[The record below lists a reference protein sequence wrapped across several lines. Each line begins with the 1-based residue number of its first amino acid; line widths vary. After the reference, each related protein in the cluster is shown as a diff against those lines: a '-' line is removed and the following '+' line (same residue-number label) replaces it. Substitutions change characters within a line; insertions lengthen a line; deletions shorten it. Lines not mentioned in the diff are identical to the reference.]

1 MEQVLIGYLL
11 TLYYDE
17 VKFQIVSIV
26 DPEKETLSYVM
37 TTGKTK
43 IEIFTSYT
51 TARMHK
57 LSTIMVLGKSYFY
70 VCLRKVELPYYT
82 LIFHT

>member
-43 IEIFTSYT
+43 IGILTPYT
-51 TARMHK
+51 TTRMHI
-57 LSTIMVLGKSYFY
+57 LATIVVLNKPCVYAD
-70 VCLRKVELPYYT
+70 LRTVELPYYT